1 MRPVILVFAKAP
13 VPGRV
18 KTRLSPP
25 LSPEEAAALHEEMV
39 RCVFRNL
46 DRLSVPVDLELHT
59 DMGTD
64 AWPELKVTRKLQ
76 VAGDLGIKM
85 RSALETALA
94 AGHPQA
100 MVIGSDSPDLPPAY
114 LETLLAATTDVSLG
128 PAEDGGYYAI
138 ACRKTHTAMFDNVPW
153 SQAAT
158 LSATAGALLRCRLSL
173 QIGSPWYD
181 VDTID
186 DLNKWRRMQL
196 GRSTYPVPSP
206 DVS

>member
-39 RCVFRNL
+39 RCVLRNL
-46 DRLSVPVDLELHT
+46 NRLSVPVDLELHT
-59 DMGTD
+59 DIPTD
-64 AWPELKVTRKLQ
+64 AWLELKVARKLQ
-76 VAGDLGIKM
+76 IEGDLGIKM
-85 RSALETALA
+85 RSALETALT

-100 MVIGSDSPDLPPAY
+100 MVIGSDSPDLPPGH
-114 LETLLAATTDVSLG
+114 LEALLASSADVSIG

-138 ACRKTHTAMFDNVPW
+138 ACRRTHPAMFDQVQW

-158 LSATAGALLRCRLSL
+158 LAATAGALLRCRLSL

-181 VDTID
+181 IDTIE
-186 DLNKWRRMQL
+186 DLNRWRP
-196 GRSTYPVPSP
+196 GGTWPSC
-206 DVS
+206 